1 MKKHHFKKTH
11 ARSLLFLLLLS
22 LFLTPCVLLKPQS
35 TGEPQSTKEV
45 SISYS
50 EIKQSVGLEVGDI
63 LEVVLPANPSTGYIW
78 EVGFYNQ
85 TVLKPFGEPEF
96 YKTSTNL
103 GAQETQKLHFEAID
117 EGETELVLLYRRSL
131 ENEVK
136 DQQTFGVQVE
146 KENSK

>member
-1 MKKHHFKKTH
+1 M
-11 ARSLLFLLLLS
+11 LILLLLS

-96 YKTSTNL
+96 YKINTDL

-117 EGETELVLLYRRSL
+117 EGETELVLLYRRSF

-136 DQQTFGVQVE
+136 DQQTFGVHVE

>member
-1 MKKHHFKKTH
+1 MKKHHFKKNQ
-11 ARSLLFLLLLS
+11 ARSLLILLLLS

-85 TVLKPFGEPEF
+85 SVLEPYGEPEF

-103 GAQETQKLHFEAID
+103 GAKETQTLHFKTID

-136 DQQTFGVQVE
+136 DQQTFGVHVE